1 MEFILMKG
9 SLKEKQRELSEYVFS
24 LVFEEFYKYKFNTV
38 KDQIHFYYSG
48 EYKVAEIYESQYVDY
63 ETGETSRYKSYDLH
77 TSSAAGSQTT
87 PLDED
92 MPANS
97 NVDWMLTIHVPGNLT
112 AESKLVLDVD
122 YDMGWHDDIAIHRI
136 EGEIFSNFYH
146 RKYSL

>member
-1 MEFILMKG
+1 M
-9 SLKEKQRELSEYVFS
+9 
-24 LVFEEFYKYKFNTV
+24 

-63 ETGETSRYKSYDLH
+63 ETGETSRFKSYDLH

-97 NVDWMLTIHVPGNLT
+97 NMDWTLTIHVPDNLT

-122 YDMGWHDDIAIHRI
+122 YDIGWHDYIAIHRI
-136 EGEIFSNFYH
+136 EGEIFSYFIIVSTAYIIQTELGH
-146 RKYSL
+146 APCTP